1 MAAWAPYARQRT
13 AERAQRGRSN
23 SWSEEM
29 ERANEAER
37 ARSNKRKAEVLLLT
51 AYGEPG
57 EASVTEAEYAGVKR
71 RRSGEQ
77 EEDEGASGARAAEA
91 GDDDEGEEETA
102 PAAKKKKRKRAYRA
116 KNRANSVVRA
126 RAKRRGDYADS
137 TPETQ
142 GEQTA
147 RY

>member
-1 MAAWAPYARQRT
+1 MTCDGTRGANPYARPHGTVRVPWQAMLVIGAPASGEGGAPMAAWAPYARQRA

-37 ARSNKRKAEVLLLT
+37 ARNNKRKAEVLLLT

-77 EEDEGASGARAAEA
+77 EEDERASGARAADQWA
-91 GDDDEGEEETA
+91 
-102 PAAKKKKRKRAYRA
+102 
-116 KNRANSVVRA
+116 SI
-126 RAKRRGDYADS
+126 
-137 TPETQ
+137 
-142 GEQTA
+142 
-147 RY
+147 